1 MDHKKV
7 FIVIAVHNRKDITLK
22 GLRHLQSINAFS
34 FNIVIVDDGSVDGT
48 SKAIKELFPEVH
60 LLNYDGD
67 LWWSGSM
74 NMGMKYA
81 LEQGA
86 EFIIWMN
93 DDAYPKKNSL
103 VNLLTITNV
112 TKGIT
117 GAFGVSEIDGKVL
130 HPGRMKTKTKLVEL
144 NLQPDMGIYSVDT
157 VAGNLCCIHRKVINK
172 IGYLDKKLPMGP
184 VDFDYFLR
192 AKKNNFP
199 VLMDTDSIVVCDE
212 NYDGANRSIIYTDE
226 PLITFWRKVFHLNSS
241 IHWRTNFIFKYRYW
255 GIIGVIWYFME
266 YFKLFSYFIIRLTI
280 PQFIRKAIY
289 KRFSTRYD
297 WVVQQEKL
305 NV

>member
-192 AKKNNFP
+192 AKTTFP
-199 VLMDTDSIVVCDE
+199 YLWIQTQLLFVMKIMMVPIV
-212 NYDGANRSIIYTDE
+212 
-226 PLITFWRKVFHLNSS
+226 
-241 IHWRTNFIFKYRYW
+241 
-255 GIIGVIWYFME
+255 
-266 YFKLFSYFIIRLTI
+266 
-280 PQFIRKAIY
+280 Q
-289 KRFSTRYD
+289 
-297 WVVQQEKL
+297 
-305 NV
+305 